1 MRDFFGFNAGMA
13 SKGGTSE
20 GCLGLPSISRRWKQH
35 ESWSTR
41 ERPTQ
46 LNVVKLGISPA
57 LQVCVIGSGA
67 ALPLRL
73 RWFQRTFPRW
83 DESYQKECD
92 HSIYG
97 GESATVKSTGMSI
110 TSWFFQRNH
119 TTTWKS
125 SPQQTPSWRWLK
137 KKIHP
142 ATTPCKVVVLFL
154 FLSSARNHRFT
165 IRIYSPEA
173 PRGSFSLSLSLHSHV
188 LNTHRGEKEK
198 NYRVS
203 NRSFMCV
210 YVCLAVRF
218 SPTNRTQLAHTHTHT
233 QCTDERSTIY
243 SAKA

>member
-1 MRDFFGFNAGMA
+1 MRADPLESDQHNWMLSSWAFP
-13 SKGGTSE
+13 
-20 GCLGLPSISRRWKQH
+20 LPFKC
-35 ESWSTR
+35 
-41 ERPTQ
+41 
-46 LNVVKLGISPA
+46 
-57 LQVCVIGSGA
+57 VCVIGSGA

-83 DESYQKECD
+83 DESYQKECN
-92 HSIYG
+92 HSING
-97 GESATVKSTGMSI
+97 RESATVKSTGMSI

-173 PRGSFSLSLSLHSHV
+173 PRGSFSLSLFILTFSTHTGGKKKKIIVSRTARSCVSMCVWRCVFPQQTGHSLH
-188 LNTHRGEKEK
+188 THSAR
-198 NYRVS
+198 
-203 NRSFMCV
+203 
-210 YVCLAVRF
+210 
-218 SPTNRTQLAHTHTHT
+218 TNALLYTPLKLRKI
-233 QCTDERSTIY
+233 RIR
-243 SAKA
+243 